1 MIEHS
6 LRHELNDE
14 FHSRPP
20 RSLSEPM
27 RIRHLVFMH
36 DGSSAPL
43 EREHLDKLAANRN
56 WSVIE
61 ASESYRMLDRDGAC
75 LRWELHTEFSSYTYF
90 EPETVP
96 ASNMNPHDADIGQ
109 WLDAIPGNLIV
120 ALRIDHHAAA
130 AMNPDAAIAQWT
142 ASGQQMVAS
151 SIVDGRALLMT
162 DFQTHENE
170 TRYVLI
176 DNGMTP
182 RQAGRTVQ
190 RIWEIETYRILA
202 LLGLHSANAIRRW
215 LRTSE
220 EDLASLMDGI
230 GTARN
235 ADDEQAVLDKL
246 SQLAAEVEHSL
257 ASTAFRFGASR
268 AYFAIVMQR
277 INELRE
283 QRAQGFPT
291 LQEFMERRLVPPMN
305 TCNAMATRQEELSAR
320 IARNSQLLRTRVE
333 IALERQNQELLR
345 QMNQRTRQQLHIQET
360 VEGLSIV
367 AITYYGSQLVRYI
380 AEGMHAG
387 GAPILPELITAAS
400 IPGIAVIVWWALR
413 RTRAPIQ
420 KS

>member
-6 LRHELNDE
+6 LRHVLNDE

-20 RSLSEPM
+20 RSLSEPT
-27 RIRHLVFMH
+27 RIRHLVFMQ
-36 DGSSAPL
+36 DGSSAQQ
-43 EREHLDKLAANRN
+43 ERERLDQLVATQQ
-56 WSVIE
+56 WSIIE
-61 ASESYRMLDRDGAC
+61 TSESYRMLYRDGAC

-90 EPETVP
+90 EPESVP
-96 ASNMNPHDADIGQ
+96 ESRFHRQDEAIGQ
-109 WLDAIPGNLIV
+109 WCDAISGKLIV
-120 ALRIDHHAAA
+120 ALRINHHVAE
-130 AMNPDAAIAQWT
+130 AMNPDAAIAEWT
-142 ASGQQMVAS
+142 ASGQQMVVS
-151 SIVDGRALLMT
+151 SIVDCRALLMT
-162 DFQTHENE
+162 DFQTYENE
-170 TRYVLI
+170 THYVLV

-202 LLGLHSANAIRRW
+202 LLGLHSANNIRRW
-215 LRTSE
+215 LRISE
-220 EDLASLMDGI
+220 EGLASMMDGI
-230 GTARN
+230 GNAQN

-333 IALERQNQELLR
+333 IALERQNQELLK

-380 AEGMHAG
+380 AEGLHAG
-387 GAPILPELITAAS
+387 GTPILPELITATS
-400 IPGIAVIVWWALR
+400 IPFIAVIVWWALR
-413 RTRAPIQ
+413 RTRAPTQ
-420 KS
+420 QL